1 MTIKQIGMKQV
12 ANQGDTIIVRVLLM
26 GEDMDVKEA
35 ARRAVGGERLGA
47 MIMKVLS
54 TLVPDPNKTAFK
66 IVGIE
71 YNSELV
77 GVKS

>member
-47 MIMKVLS
+47 MIMKALI
-54 TLVPDPNKTAFK
+54 TLVPEKTAFK

-77 GVKS
+77 RVET